1 MQITNE
7 ARDFLKQVLQEKN
20 AKSIR
25 FYFAGFGWGKP
36 QIGLALDEPEAED
49 KIVTINEIQVAI
61 DPNIE
66 AHTDDLKLILN
77 EETNGLELVGNESD
91 CC

>member
-25 FYFAGFGWGKP
+25 FYFAGFG
-36 QIGLALDEPEAED
+36 
-49 KIVTINEIQVAI
+49 
-61 DPNIE
+61 
-66 AHTDDLKLILN
+66 
-77 EETNGLELVGNESD
+77 
-91 CC
+91 